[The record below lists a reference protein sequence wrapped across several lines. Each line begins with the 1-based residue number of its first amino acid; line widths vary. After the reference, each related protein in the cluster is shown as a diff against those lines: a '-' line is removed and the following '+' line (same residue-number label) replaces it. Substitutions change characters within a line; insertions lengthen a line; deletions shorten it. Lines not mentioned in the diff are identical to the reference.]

1 LQDGI
6 NPYWQAF
13 YFSNAKYP
21 LANVTFNGQPLD
33 RNEFQVGCVGG
44 TAHSEDAL
52 HSSASS
58 PTAASLLPSVLQ
70 FWVHSA
76 PLPSSPVE
84 FVFEAVNGKRV
95 TARCDD
101 PLKEQR
107 LPNFD

>member
-1 LQDGI
+1 MTC
-6 NPYWQAF
+6 
-13 YFSNAKYP
+13 SP
-21 LANVTFNGQPLD
+21 L
-33 RNEFQVGCVGG
+33 
-44 TAHSEDAL
+44 
-52 HSSASS
+52 
-58 PTAASLLPSVLQ
+58 LQ